1 MVEAFQN
8 GQSITSL
15 ALKDT
20 EDTLEEKEERTPPKQ
35 ASPLEAAPLSY
46 GVFLNDIQNFKR
58 SGTYS
63 GGDFNVYDTPANK
76 YFKLFFYFWN
86 NNARNDSINNSG
98 GLLAPTWELGLKNED
113 LWEVSSAYSY
123 LKINDEEERAE
134 KLQQFVKLLSN
145 ISTYSP
151 WYFNSIEGLGEA
163 LDRKQVMEENFQ
175 FDASRKKIS
184 IKCLPDAYD
193 DRIGTLLD
201 LYKDIVWSW
210 QMKREIIPSN
220 LRKFDMGLYIFESP
234 IANIHLGN
242 TTVDKLNKSNYLT
255 SYKYIEFH
263 NCEIDYNSARTGLS
277 ALSNNENG
285 VHPEYTIDIFFDDC
299 YEERYN
305 EFMMRTIGDMI
316 AIDSAFIVFDSNN
329 EQPTFNGMSAESKA
343 QQDTDAV
350 NTFYERSDVYKTNV
364 ERGKETKEYKLISS
378 SMLHTSKPNEPILPD
393 HRGRIAQMATPIIPV
408 KGSKQLIDVNKL
420 IKTGK
425 DFVSSELKKINIAGK
440 SLNSFTNPNF
450 VSNAMNELIGAGKA
464 AVTSKI
470 KSIITGNLH
479 GLSLTKLAD
488 QINAFT
494 QGHLWTTVDAVKKKT
509 TNDKTAQTQHVTSI
523 GNLFKAKSA
532 INNI

>member
-1 MVEAFQN
+1 MAEAFQN

-63 GGDFNVYDTPANK
+63 GGDFNIYDTPANK

-234 IANIHLGN
+234 IANIHLVN
-242 TTVDKLNKSNYLT
+242 TTIDKLNKSNYLT

-277 ALSNNENG
+277 ALSNNVEG
-285 VHPEYTIDIFFDDC
+285 LHPEYTIDIFFDDC

-305 EFMMRTIGDMI
+305 EFMMRTIGDMV

-343 QQDTDAV
+343 QQDTDAI
-350 NTFYERSDVYKTNV
+350 NTFYERSDVYKTNM
-364 ERGKETKEYKLISS
+364 ERGKETKEYKLIQS
-378 SMLHTSKPNEPILPD
+378 SMLHTSKPDESVLPG
-393 HRGRIAQMATPIIPV
+393 HRGSNA
-408 KGSKQLIDVNKL
+408 
-420 IKTGK
+420 
-425 DFVSSELKKINIAGK
+425 K
-440 SLNSFTNPNF
+440 SLHGFI
-450 VSNAMNELIGAGKA
+450 SNVMNELIGAGKA

-470 KSIITGNLH
+470 KSIITGNLQ
-479 GLSLTKLAD
+479 GLSLSRSAD